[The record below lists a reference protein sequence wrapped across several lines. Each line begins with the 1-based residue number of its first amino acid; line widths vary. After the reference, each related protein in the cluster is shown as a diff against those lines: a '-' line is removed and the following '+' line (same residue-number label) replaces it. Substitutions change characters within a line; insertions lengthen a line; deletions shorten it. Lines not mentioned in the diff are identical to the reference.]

1 MIMDVNPTNNHVRRC
16 MFIQTLLG
24 KSHALNEQQITRN
37 KPMYTQITDRASNFN
52 DVCVGESF
60 SNTYYYD
67 FKISFPPF
75 EYVVSLHMIQ
85 MTII

>member
-1 MIMDVNPTNNHVRRC
+1 MIMDVNPTNRTTSEGVC
-16 MFIQTLLG
+16 SYKTVLG

-67 FKISFPPF
+67 FNISFLSF
-75 EYVVSLHMIQ
+75 EL
-85 MTII
+85 

>member
-1 MIMDVNPTNNHVRRC
+1 MIMDVNPTNNHVRRWC

-24 KSHALNEQQITRN
+24 KSHASNEQQITRN
-37 KPMYTQITDRASNFN
+37 KPMYTQITDRATNFN

-67 FKISFPPF
+67 FKISFLPF
-75 EYVVSLHMIQ
+75 ESLHMIQ

>member
-67 FKISFPPF
+67 FNISFLSF
-75 EYVVSLHMIQ
+75 KYVAFHMIKI
-85 MTII
+85 TII